1 MVLLEFRELL
11 KKLYGK
17 FHMVFQ
23 ALAKFSLS
31 LLVFSML
38 NSSLGFDARLKNP
51 LLMFL
56 LALICSVM
64 PYGIIVFFAAGVML
78 LHIYSVSLEITLL
91 ALILIVII
99 ALLYYGFQPRD
110 SFWLL
115 LTPVAFVLKVPYVI
129 PLLVGL
135 SGTVVT
141 IIPVSCGI
149 MMYYLVMYVKN
160 NAGVLTNDTAVDIT
174 QKYVQIIRAFMGNHL
189 MLVMITAF
197 ALAIAVVYL
206 IHYMSVDYA
215 WIIAIVLGTAVE
227 LVVIFVGDFMYDIAI
242 STGGLLIGIFVSV
255 LLALLYHFL
264 VFAVD
269 YSRTEFL
276 QYEDDDYVYYVK
288 AVPKISISTADV
300 KVQRINPGK
309 EQRHGK

>member
-1 MVLLEFRELL
+1 MVLLEFKELL
-11 KKLYGK
+11 KRLYVK

-23 ALAKFSLS
+23 ALAKFCLS
-31 LLVFSML
+31 LLVFLML
-38 NSSLGFDARLKNP
+38 NSSLGFDAKLKNP
-51 LLMFL
+51 VLMFL

-149 MMYYLVMYVKN
+149 MMYYLVLYVKN

-174 QKYVQIIRAFMGNHL
+174 QKYVQIIRSFMGNHL
-189 MLVMITAF
+189 MLVMIAAF

-206 IHYMSVDYA
+206 IHFMSVDYA
-215 WIIAIVLGTAVE
+215 WLIAIVLGTAVE
-227 LVVIFVGDFMYDIAI
+227 LVVIFVGDFMYDISI

-255 LLALLYHFL
+255 LLALLYHFF

-288 AVPKISISTADV
+288 AVPKISISTPDV

-309 EQRHGK
+309 EQRYGK